1 MWVQGRLTRKQAT
14 TRPGN
19 IWPEEWS
26 NMSENSQRRAK
37 NKWAEE
43 KNQIGCSESKDNFY
57 LVANDD
63 PGYEDITNNAERN
76 GK

>member
-1 MWVQGRLTRKQAT
+1 
-14 TRPGN
+14 
-19 IWPEEWS
+19 
-26 NMSENSQRRAK
+26 MSENSQRRAK

-43 KNQIGCSESKDNFY
+43 KTQTGCSESKDNFY
-57 LVANDD
+57 FVANDD